1 MNKSKEVIF
10 CKQLFF
16 ILGRDEKIDLLQ
28 KSNLTDREKR
38 LCELRFV
45 KGETTQETADELN
58 VTLDT
63 FNKMQKRI
71 FQKLYLWLV
80 LHFENQITVTRNVQM
95 TKIDIVKMLIQ
106 KDEELS
112 ALLFCEDE
120 NISYSTFKKLL
131 KELKPTSKLLA

>member
-1 MNKSKEVIF
+1 MNKAKEVIF

-16 ILGRDEKIDLLQ
+16 ILGRDEKIKLLQ

-38 LCELRFV
+38 VCELRFV
-45 KGETTQETADELN
+45 EGKTTQEIADELN
-58 VTLDT
+58 VSLDT
-63 FNKMQKRI
+63 FNKMQKKL

-80 LHFENQITVTRNVQM
+80 LHFENQIKGNVQM
-95 TKIDIVKMLIQ
+95 TKIDIVKMLIK

-131 KELKPTSKLLA
+131 SELKPTSKLLA